1 MKLYA
6 KGSRVNQGDYGAGT
20 VTSSE
25 ERYTI
30 IEFDTHGRKMFLTDM
45 VTLTKS
51 DVPAPN
57 KPVKEKRKKAVPK
70 DGEAAAPAK
79 PKKAK
84 AAKKD
89 A

>member
-30 IEFDTHGRKMFLTDM
+30 IEFDNHGSKKFLTDM
-45 VTLTKS
+45 VNLSKS

-57 KPVKEKRKKAVPK
+57 KPVKEKRKKAVK
-70 DGEAAAPAK
+70 AEDGSTPAPAK
-79 PKKAK
+79 KTKK
-84 AAKKD
+84 AAKV
-89 A
+89 